1 MQLEKQVKDVEKF
14 YKSTDVQQN
23 DCKLKGR
30 EKSRRASED
39 MHEEIMRN
47 FNKILNEASA
57 STSSITII
65 REMLTSVVAASAVI
79 VVIISD
85 VYNCYTRM
93 LIKMIYAMCLPSIK
107 FMFIQHCLTFI

>member
-14 YKSTDVQQN
+14 YKATDVQQN

-65 REMLTSVVAASAVI
+65 RDMPEFVTL
-79 VVIISD
+79 
-85 VYNCYTRM
+85 RM
-93 LIKMIYAMCLPSIK
+93 NLRSYMNVEIFWMIY
-107 FMFIQHCLTFI
+107 FFT